1 MESVELYISQQ
12 ENCSLEREVYLTIYQ
27 NWGTGGN
34 ISCETDNED
43 VSKKDNVTWNGRS
56 LRNCKDPKNPFYFDV
71 SKDKIKFNF
80 NLDNSGTK
88 KSLDN
93 LTDPSCPKILL
104 KVLTIKFRNGT
115 GSIFYSNRNEM
126 NNWLNPKKGED
137 YHTAKKQK
145 GK

>member
-1 MESVELYISQQ
+1 MYISQQ

-43 VSKKDNVTWNGRS
+43 VSKTDNVTWNGRS
-56 LRNCKDPKNPFYFDV
+56 LRDCKDPKNPFYFDI
-71 SKDKIKFNF
+71 SKDKINFNF
-80 NLDNSGTK
+80 NLDNITE
-88 KSLDN
+88 
-93 LTDPSCPKILL
+93 TSCPEILP

-115 GSIFYSNRNEM
+115 EPIFYSNRNEM

-137 YHTAKKQK
+137 YHTAKKIK